1 VSMKP
6 IKRDRTFEK
15 HFKQR
20 ISPHLKLTNRFKERL
35 TLFMAGEL
43 GYPIYDH
50 ALTGKLAGKRAF
62 SIAGDIRVIYIEL
75 EDSIVFLDVGSH
87 NQVYDS

>member
-1 VSMKP
+1 MKP

-20 ISPHLKLTNRFKERL
+20 ISSNEKLVNQFKQRL

-43 GYPIYDH
+43 GYPLHDH
-50 ALTGKLAGKRAF
+50 ALTGKLVGKRAF
-62 SIAGDIRVIYIEL
+62 SVAGDIRVIYVEL
-75 EDSIVFLDVGSH
+75 EDSIVFLDIGSH
-87 NQVYDS
+87 NQVY

>member
-1 VSMKP
+1 VKP

-20 ISPHLKLTNRFKERL
+20 ISPHQKLIDQFKMRL
-35 TLFMAGEL
+35 ALFMEGKL
-43 GYPIYDH
+43 GSPLYDH

-62 SIAGDIRVIYIEL
+62 SVAGDMRVIYVEL
-75 EDSIVFLDVGSH
+75 EDSIVFLDIGTH
-87 NQVYDS
+87 NQVY

>member
-1 VSMKP
+1 VKP
-6 IKRDRTFEK
+6 IKRDRIFEK

-20 ISPHLKLTNRFKERL
+20 IGSNEKLASQFKKRL

-43 GYPIYDH
+43 GSPLYDH

-62 SIAGDIRVIYIEL
+62 SVAGDIRVIYVEL
-75 EDSIVFLDVGSH
+75 VDSIVFLDVGSH
-87 NQVYDS
+87 NQVY